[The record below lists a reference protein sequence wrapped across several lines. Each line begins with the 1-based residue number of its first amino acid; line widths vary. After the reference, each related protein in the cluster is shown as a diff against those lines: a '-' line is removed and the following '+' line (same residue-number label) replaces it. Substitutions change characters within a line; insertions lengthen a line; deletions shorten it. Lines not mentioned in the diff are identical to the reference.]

1 MNSLLNKSVIYVH
14 CTCIKN
20 LMNLISIEE
29 RILEKSL
36 ENHST
41 IAVKFDRFPFGISL
55 HTDDTLNPLSITS

>member
-1 MNSLLNKSVIYVH
+1 MYMYQKFNESYFYRR
-14 CTCIKN
+14 
-20 LMNLISIEE
+20 E